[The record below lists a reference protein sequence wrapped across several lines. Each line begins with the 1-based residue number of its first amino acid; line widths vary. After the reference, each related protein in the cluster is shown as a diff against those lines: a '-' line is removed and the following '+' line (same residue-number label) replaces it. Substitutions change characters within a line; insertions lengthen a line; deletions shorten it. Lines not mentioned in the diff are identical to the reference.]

1 MSQPAGVLEDTSGL
15 QNAICRHAIYSLGRP
30 WQGLSSYNRFVAVAL
45 AVRDQMIDR
54 LLESEVRYR
63 RKDAKRMYYLSIEFL
78 IGRSL
83 GANLR
88 NLGMYESCREAL
100 HCLGTDLQELEEVE
114 PDAALG
120 NGGLGRLAACFLDS
134 LATLGM
140 PGFGYGINYEFGL
153 FKQEIEN
160 GQQRELPDNW
170 LLLGSPW
177 QIPQPQRACL
187 VPIYGRIEHG
197 LDRHGSYN
205 PMWLDWKVIVG
216 LPHDMLIPG
225 YGGQTVNF
233 LRLYSARAS
242 RDFDMR
248 IFNDGDYFKAVEQKI
263 HSEMISKVLYPSDAV
278 IAGQELRLAQEY
290 FLVACAIRDIVR
302 RFQADHADFHQFPDK
317 VAIQLNDTHP
327 TLAIV
332 ELMRTLVDEK
342 DLPWEDSW
350 EITQKTFGYTNHTL
364 SAEALEKWPVSLLDR
379 VLPRHLQIIQEINR
393 RFLDEVTLRTP
404 NGFGRAARLSI
415 LEKTGQ
421 EQVRMVNLA
430 VLGSHSVNGVSPIHT
445 NLLRTVLLKDFYWL
459 SPERFNN
466 KTNGISP
473 RRWLLHANPLL
484 SALISERIGTG
495 WITDLNE
502 LRKLETLASD
512 EDFQREFSQ
521 VKRRNKERLSS
532 FLEDHLRVK
541 LDTTS
546 LFDMHVK
553 RIHGYKR
560 QLLKLLHIMYE
571 YLALVE
577 DGKQPIVPRTYVF
590 SGKAAPGY
598 WLAKQVIKL
607 IHDVGDVINNDA
619 RAKNLMKVVF
629 VPDYRVSLAE
639 LIIPATDLGE
649 QISTA
654 GKEASGTGNMKKSL
668 NGAIMIGTYD
678 GANLDIRDEVGEENM
693 FLFGMK
699 ADEVWQLQQSL
710 TYRPREICDRYP
722 LIKRL
727 VDSLATGVFSFGSS
741 DFSAWLSRR
750 LLSVEDDQFH
760 LADLPSYLSAQEE
773 AGLAF
778 CDKNR
783 WTRMS
788 ILNVAR
794 IGKFSSDRAISE
806 YAAEIWNIESS

>member
-1 MSQPAGVLEDTSGL
+1 MSQPTLLHEDTTNL
-15 QNAICRHAIYSLGRP
+15 QNAICRHAVYSLGRP
-30 WQGLSSYNRFVAVAL
+30 WQELSSYNRFTAVAL
-45 AVRDQMIDR
+45 AVRDLMIDR

-88 NLGMYESCREAL
+88 NLGMYEWCREAVR
-100 HCLGTDLQELEEVE
+100 CLGTELQELEDIE

-160 GQQRELPDNW
+160 GHQRELPDNW

-177 QIPQPQRACL
+177 QIPRPQRACL

-197 LDRHGSYN
+197 LDRHGGYN
-205 PMWLDWKVIVG
+205 PMWLDWKVMIG

-225 YGGQTVNF
+225 YGGRTVNF

-242 RDFDMR
+242 HEFDMR

-302 RFQADHADFHQFPDK
+302 RFEVDHSDFHHFPAK

-332 ELMRTLVDEK
+332 ELMRMLVDEK
-342 DLPWEDSW
+342 ELSWEDAW

-393 RFLDEVTLRTP
+393 RVLNEVSLRIS
-404 NGFGRAARLSI
+404 NGSGRAASLSI
-415 LEKTGQ
+415 VESAGQ
-421 EQVRMVNLA
+421 QTVRMVNLA
-430 VLGSHSVNGVSPIHT
+430 VLGSHSVNGVSPLHT
-445 NLLRTVLLKDFYWL
+445 DLLRTVLLKDFYGLWR
-459 SPERFNN
+459 EKFNN

-484 SALISERIGTG
+484 SALISERIGDG
-495 WITDLNE
+495 WTTNLSE
-502 LRKLETLASD
+502 LRRLEPLASD
-512 EDFQREFSQ
+512 AEFRSEFLA
-521 VKRRNKERLSS
+521 VRMRNKERLAS
-532 FLEDHLRVK
+532 FLEDHLRIKVDK
-541 LDTTS
+541 TS

-560 QLLKLLHIMYE
+560 QLLKLLHIMYK

-577 DGKQPIVPRTYVF
+577 DGKQPEVPRTYIYA
-590 SGKAAPGY
+590 GKAAPGY
-598 WLAKQVIKL
+598 WLAKQIIKI
-607 IHDVGDVINNDA
+607 IHDTSEVINNDP
-619 RAKNLMKVVF
+619 RTKDLMKLVF

-654 GKEASGTGNMKKSL
+654 GKEASGTGNMKMSL

-699 ADEVWQLQQSL
+699 ADEVQQMRQEL
-710 TYRPREICDRYP
+710 TYRPREICDRNP
-722 LIKRL
+722 GIKRL
-727 VDSLATGVFSFGSS
+727 VDSLAKGIFSSGQSEFGV
-741 DFSAWLSRR
+741 WLSRR
-750 LLSVEDDQFH
+750 LLSLEDDQFH
-760 LADLPSYLSAQEE
+760 LGDLPSYLSAQEA
-773 AGLAF
+773 AGKAF
-778 CDKNR
+778 CEQDR
-783 WTRMS
+783 WARMS

-794 IGKFSSDRAISE
+794 IGKFSSDRAVRE
-806 YAAEIWNIESS
+806 YATEIWDIQSY